1 MSQDKAKK
9 LFRSIGDVDDDL
21 VEEASQA
28 KSKRKP
34 FYPLLVKLVA
44 AAAVVALIV
53 GVGVTQLPGLL
64 GGGSVTQILPAAEA
78 GVMTAG
84 GQSRGGPGTDAPTS
98 NPRPFFNYN
107 GYRYA
112 FRANVMSN
120 IPIAYNLT
128 AFDFKKSVGTLEY
141 DLAAVMTGESSEQEL
156 AGRDYA
162 ATFALGGTVWELPGY
177 NPGFRLAVELDD
189 IWYIADVVGRVDG
202 EPLGAKYYI
211 DTAKLDKQVSQILIT
226 PLNYGDILGTIDG
239 ETASKLLA
247 ELKNA
252 SPASLTNEEY
262 ETFARIQSQGGTY
275 TLVVQ
280 LKDATSVEM
289 LITPELGIIS
299 IGDDKYHLT
308 DRFVAD
314 YGSLFEGLEHI
325 APPMQ

>member
-44 AAAVVALIV
+44 AAAAVALIV

-64 GGGSVTQILPAAEA
+64 SGGSVTQILPAAGADTVAPFSSPE
-78 GVMTAG
+78 V
-84 GQSRGGPGTDAPTS
+84 RGPSSPTS

-120 IPIAYNLT
+120 LPIAYNLT
-128 AFDFKKSVGTLEY
+128 AFDFQKSVGTLEY
-141 DLAAVMTGESSEQEL
+141 DLAAVMTGASSEQEL
-156 AGRDYA
+156 AERDYA

-177 NPGFRLAVELDD
+177 NPGFRLAVELDG

-252 SPASLTNEEY
+252 SPANLTNEEY
-262 ETFARIQSQGGTY
+262 EAFARIQSQGGTY